1 MCGRVGAEG
10 VRASVGEGSFIPN
23 SNEGRR
29 QTLLESTKAEESF
42 VTNFIPTSDHIKT
55 HNSSTNFALT
65 EKCQRTVAAERVQLV
80 IC

>member
-1 MCGRVGAEG
+1 MQRGSGRVWG
-10 VRASVGEGSFIPN
+10 RARSSPTATRTEAN
-23 SNEGRR
+23 SPRKHG
-29 QTLLESTKAEESF
+29 AEESF